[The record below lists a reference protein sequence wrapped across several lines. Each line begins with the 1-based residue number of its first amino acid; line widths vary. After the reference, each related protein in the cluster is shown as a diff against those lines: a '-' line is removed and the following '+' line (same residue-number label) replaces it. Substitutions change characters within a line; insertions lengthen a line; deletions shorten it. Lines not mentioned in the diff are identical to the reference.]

1 MSFLTVI
8 VACSLCPFS
17 KGGIVP
23 PEGFRKWNAT
33 TVQMTTTK
41 VKPVGETQPQSCFR
55 RFLPDLH
62 RIAAYAVDAG
72 CHPSRVIVPGNAL
85 FLTKV
90 EY

>member
-1 MSFLTVI
+1 MI
-8 VACSLCPFS
+8 
-17 KGGIVP
+17 
-23 PEGFRKWNAT
+23 RKWNAT

-41 VKPVGETQPQSCFR
+41 VKPVGETQPQSCISQVKT
-55 RFLPDLH
+55 DES

-72 CHPSRVIVPGNAL
+72 CHPSRVIVPGNVL